1 MNRDQLWKIQ
11 NAAIFANTACS
22 FAERRWFQG
31 CQQHPVQLWRKKSTQ
46 LLTRQ
51 LQKVDV
57 VAVHVVPN
65 VVAPMLTVTIIF
77 CVRLQLF
84 LEERS
89 PNWSILPEEERRTF
103 DLEG

>member
-1 MNRDQLWKIQ
+1 MCQVALGRYELQSGATDGGCHVSTWLKDAKLELGS
-11 NAAIFANTACS
+11 NAWAGVEDFN
-22 FAERRWFQG
+22 W
-31 CQQHPVQLWRKKSTQ
+31 LK
-46 LLTRQ
+46 
-51 LQKVDV
+51 KVDV

-89 PNWSILPEEERRTF
+89 PNWSILPEEERRAF